1 MITREADHASR
12 VFVNA
17 FFIDIF
23 FEDPFNRVSQSKKT
37 FDQVLFA
44 LSFLIGSCCAANA
57 FAQVADPSIVSKR
70 ANQLCGTCHGAHG
83 ITSMPRTPHLAG
95 QDQDYLV
102 EQLRHYRSGK
112 RQHEVMT
119 VIAKSLAESELE
131 SITAWFS
138 SQRIAI
144 EKAP

>member
-12 VFVNA
+12 ALINA
-17 FFIDIF
+17 FFSDI
-23 FEDPFNRVSQSKKT
+23 FEDPSNRVSQSKKAFSHT
-37 FDQVLFA
+37 LLL

-57 FAQVADPSIVSKR
+57 FAQVADPSTVSKK

-95 QDQDYLV
+95 QDQDYLL

-131 SITAWFS
+131 TITAWFS
-138 SQRIAI
+138 SQRIVI